1 MSLQSRSRS
10 IWRTASVPPN
20 RLALQVLPR
29 CRTQHLS
36 RQLAVQ
42 IPLRVAVVSLLQLLP
57 HRWNH
62 PRGALIMPAWI
73 KRVVVEEE
81 VLSYLSNKKS
91 KGAVPQQQLG
101 TQVKVVELLNITL
114 VVVLLILSSEEA
126 VLSEVPPSP
135 CMISHVLWNWCM
147 KWVNSLWLEICKNV
161 DILSPLQHSCTPYVV
176 HTQVITRLNWIELY
190 SARHVYGLTNWFSLS
205 IR

>member
-1 MSLQSRSRS
+1 M
-10 IWRTASVPPN
+10 PPN

-29 CRTQHLS
+29 CRTQHLP

-42 IPLRVAVVSLLQLLP
+42 IQLRVAVVSLLQLLLP
-57 HRWNH
+57 HCWNR
-62 PRGALIMPAWI
+62 PLGAPIIPVSI

-91 KGAVPQQQLG
+91 KGAVPLGQQLG
-101 TQVKVVELLNITL
+101 TQVKVVELLNISQV

-135 CMISHVLWNWCM
+135 CMISHVLSNWCM
-147 KWVNSLWLEICKNV
+147 K
-161 DILSPLQHSCTPYVV
+161 
-176 HTQVITRLNWIELY
+176 
-190 SARHVYGLTNWFSLS
+190 
-205 IR
+205 